1 MPSSIET
8 RGAFAI
14 DLVGWFPK
22 CGHRFAGVRSRSAAV
37 DLRMRATDMRAAA
50 WAAVPSPSGRPRRKT
65 ARSSGYD
72 AYRQTLTVRFP
83 SQRP

>member
-1 MPSSIET
+1 MPSAIET
-8 RGAFAI
+8 RGPSQSI
-14 DLVGWFPK
+14 LLR
-22 CGHRFAGVRSRSAAV
+22 GHRFAGVRSRSAAV